1 MFKPFEKLTKRSCCL
16 IILCW
21 LIVWLQILGGEMV
34 ASDQDIKPLNPD
46 NVAIAPN
53 AIRVPVGIIL
63 LVRKNTEYCAIKF
76 TKFWTGETQD
86 DEYATYESYYQGDK
100 TGDFTNKNVK
110 FKQGELSRP
119 RLRGIGRLS
128 FSFGT
133 IDIQCG
139 PIKLFWS
146 GKGWV
151 YFFNSN
157 QKQGDYGIELAP
169 TKWADISQVNVFDP
183 RLRWYRYDESRKDVI
198 FPLDRLW
205 EDKPL
210 QGK

>member
-1 MFKPFEKLTKRSCCL
+1 MLG
-16 IILCW
+16 
-21 LIVWLQILGGEMV
+21 VGGEMV
-34 ASDQDIKPLNPD
+34 AFSQEIKLLNPD
-46 NVAIAPN
+46 DVGIAPN
-53 AIRVPVGIIL
+53 AIRIPLGAIL
-63 LVRKNTEYCAIKF
+63 LARKKQEYCAIKF
-76 TKFWTGETQD
+76 TKFWTGETKD
-86 DEYATYESYYQGDK
+86 DEYAKYESYYQGDK

-128 FSFGT
+128 FSFRT

-151 YFFNSN
+151 CFFSSN

-169 TKWADISQVNVFDP
+169 TKWTHISQVNVFDQ
-183 RLRWYRYDESRKDVI
+183 RLKWYRYDENRQEVK
-198 FPLDRLW
+198 FPVGQLW
-205 EDKPL
+205 DHKPI
-210 QGK
+210 KEK

>member
-1 MFKPFEKLTKRSCCL
+1 
-16 IILCW
+16 
-21 LIVWLQILGGEMV
+21 MV
-34 ASDQDIKPLNPD
+34 AYDQETKPLKPD
-46 NVAIAPN
+46 DVGIAPN
-53 AIRVPVGIIL
+53 AIRVPLGAIL
-63 LVRKNTEYCAIKF
+63 LARRNQEYCAIKF
-76 TKFWTGETQD
+76 TKFWTGETKD

-133 IDIQCG
+133 INIQCG

-151 YFFNSN
+151 YFFHSN
-157 QKQGDYGIELAP
+157 QKQGDYGIELTP
-169 TKWADISQVNVFDP
+169 TKWTHISQVNVFDQ
-183 RLRWYRYDESRKDVI
+183 RLTWYRYDENRHRVK
-198 FPLDRLW
+198 FPVDQLW
-205 EDKPL
+205 DDKPIK
-210 QGK
+210 GK